1 MPAIQAPRV
10 LIAEEER
17 VTADLLS
24 LTLEELGCQVKVT
37 SQEAKIR
44 DGIVQWK
51 PDLVLL
57 DLFLPGCSGLGLL
70 REFRILSARIGKK
83 MPIMVIS
90 SLGFREVVQQARE
103 QGAVDFILKPIDV
116 ENFRQKALMYLP

>member
-70 REFRILSARIGKK
+70 REFHILSAGMGKK